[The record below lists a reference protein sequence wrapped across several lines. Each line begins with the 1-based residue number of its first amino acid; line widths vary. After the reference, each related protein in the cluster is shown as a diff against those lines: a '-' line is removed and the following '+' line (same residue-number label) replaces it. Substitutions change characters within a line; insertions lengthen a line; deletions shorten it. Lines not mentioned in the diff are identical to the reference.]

1 MTVISRL
8 VLVLTTEIEVFTS
21 VMPRPKRTLAEVDTN
36 AVTAPAAKKPL
47 TGRGKA
53 KGKENEVPV
62 TKKAPVA
69 KAATKK
75 PTASKAKKAMGK
87 KANDNEDNSERIPLP
102 LAATMIQNALAA
114 KKAASDAAK
123 DNEDNSERIP
133 LPLAA
138 TMIQNALA
146 AKKAASEKAKGN
158 ETDSPVSQN
167 APMVDI
173 ADNGKRAA
181 AESAGAAAATAVES
195 NDNDHGSV
203 IPKSKNPI
211 PPSTSKGTTKASVSY
226 NLHTEVPPAN

>member
-36 AVTAPAAKKPL
+36 AVTARAAKKPL

-53 KGKENEVPV
+53 KGMENEVPV
-62 TKKAPVA
+62 TKNAPVA

-75 PTASKAKKAMGK
+75 PTTAKAKKAMGK
-87 KANDNEDNSERIPLP
+87 KANDNEDNSERIPVP
-102 LAATMIQNALAA
+102 LAAI
-114 KKAASDAAK
+114 
-123 DNEDNSERIP
+123 
-133 LPLAA
+133 
-138 TMIQNALA
+138 MIQNALA

-167 APMVDI
+167 APMVYV

-181 AESAGAAAATAVES
+181 AESPGAAAATAVES
-195 NDNDHGSV
+195 NDNDDGSV
-203 IPKSKNPI
+203 IPKSKKPI

-226 NLHTEVPPAN
+226 DLHTEVPPAD